1 MNIHKRTHEYYS
13 SPVAPNGKQN
23 LAMPFGMPL
32 AIAQFSVWGR
42 VAAELADA
50 KARV

>member
-1 MNIHKRTHEYYS
+1 MNSS

-32 AIAQFSVWGR
+32 AMAQFSVWGR

-50 KARV
+50 NANV